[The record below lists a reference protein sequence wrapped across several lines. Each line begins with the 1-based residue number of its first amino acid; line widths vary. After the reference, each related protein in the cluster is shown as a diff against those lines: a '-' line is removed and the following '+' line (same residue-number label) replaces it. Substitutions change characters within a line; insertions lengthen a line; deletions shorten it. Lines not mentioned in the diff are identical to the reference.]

1 MDLYIW
7 LSREWSSLQ
16 KKEKTENSFPLVLL
30 QEVFGCEEKSISEFK
45 EELVNCFHKALPYF
59 PGFQN
64 NVKLSEDGKHLVLT
78 KPKNTVAD
86 VLNKFWLTF
95 LAGALQIGSY
105 KGLLE
110 QTYKAL
116 ASILNFDKSGK
127 CW

>member
-1 MDLYIW
+1 LQIHPLFFEFVNNAKQVVFNFQTYLSLSESPLAMDLYIW

-86 VLNKFWLTF
+86 VLNKF
-95 LAGALQIGSY
+95 
-105 KGLLE
+105 
-110 QTYKAL
+110 
-116 ASILNFDKSGK
+116 
-127 CW
+127 